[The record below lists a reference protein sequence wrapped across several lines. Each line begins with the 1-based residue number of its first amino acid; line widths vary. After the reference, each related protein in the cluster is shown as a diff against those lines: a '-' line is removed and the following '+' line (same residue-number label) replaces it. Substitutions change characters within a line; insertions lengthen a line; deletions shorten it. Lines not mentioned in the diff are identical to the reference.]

1 MRTAIL
7 GVLLLAPGLALAQ
20 QQQQQQRPGQAQQ
33 APRADD
39 LGQQVE
45 RNLRTCIGNSQDMVL
60 VARCMDGQRAVVAP
74 RLERAVERLL
84 ATQTEPK
91 RRDELAAV
99 QAAWVTYRDR
109 RCDFAGSNPE
119 RGADAA
125 GDRAACLLQFDLGR
139 ALEIEYQLEPP
150 PAPAQRQ
157 PQQQQQRR

>member
-1 MRTAIL
+1 MRAAIL

-20 QQQQQQRPGQAQQ
+20 QPQQQQRPGQQ

-39 LGQQVE
+39 LGQQVD

-84 ATQTEPK
+84 ATQSEPK
-91 RRDELAAV
+91 RREELAAV
-99 QAAWVTYRDR
+99 QSAWATYRDR

-139 ALEIEYQLEPP
+139 TLEIEFQLDPP

-157 PQQQQQRR
+157 QQQQQRR

>member
-1 MRTAIL
+1 MRAAVL
-7 GVLLLAPGLALAQ
+7 GLLLLAPGLALAQ
-20 QQQQQQRPGQAQQ
+20 QRPAQQ

-45 RNLRTCIGNSQDMVL
+45 RNLRTCVGNSRDMAL
-60 VARCMDGQRAVVAP
+60 VARCMDAQRTVVAP

-84 ATQTEPK
+84 ETQAEPK
-91 RRDELAAV
+91 RREELAAV
-99 QAAWVTYRDR
+99 QAAWATYRDR
-109 RCDFAGSNPE
+109 RCDFAGGNPE

-139 ALEIEYQLEPP
+139 TIEIELQLEPP

-157 PQQQQQRR
+157 QQQQRR